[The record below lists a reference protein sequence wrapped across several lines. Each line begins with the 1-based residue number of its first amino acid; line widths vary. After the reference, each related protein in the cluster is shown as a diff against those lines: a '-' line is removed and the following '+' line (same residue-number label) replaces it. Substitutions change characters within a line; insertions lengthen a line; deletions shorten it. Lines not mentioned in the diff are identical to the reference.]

1 MIEIRKIE
9 NAKAYKKM
17 TLCGTEEEKIYKLDM
32 FYIDIDNIR
41 ICARAF
47 IDNSYYFDI
56 SHIID
61 TEKNK
66 MYKSSRYFTKYIS
79 IVRDTIFE
87 YYEKKG
93 LVKWLQK

>member
-17 TLCGTEEEKIYKLDM
+17 TLCGTEEEKNYELDM
-32 FYIDIDNIR
+32 FYIDIDNIK

-47 IDNSYYFDI
+47 VNNSYYFDI
-56 SHIID
+56 SYIID
-61 TEKNK
+61 TEKHK
-66 MYKSSRYFTKYIS
+66 TYRSSRYFIKYIP

-87 YYEKKG
+87 YYEKNG
-93 LVKWLQK
+93 LVKWLKK